1 MNSPETPPTPRERGA
16 DVSRQ
21 IRTEDAGSFRESL
34 RQLLEEPES
43 SKAAQIVHYLMI
55 VVIIGSTA
63 STVVETMPE
72 MRTVEFFFQLE
83 MGITAFFTIEIAC
96 RLYSCESLRTFATN
110 AFNIVDFLA
119 VFPGYV
125 EIIMMVWGK
134 ILTNEMN
141 KAVDSM
147 RTLRM
152 IRMLRLVRVI
162 RVMRLAKVARHSQT
176 LNVVLAVLTKVWRQG
191 LLVMMM
197 FMGFIMVLLASLI
210 YLCEQSEMEQRCEM
224 ADMAAVEF
232 AGVCYKNGSF
242 SSIPASF
249 WWAIITLTTVGYGD
263 MVPKTIQG
271 KIVGGISAVSGVV
284 VIAVGVAMISA
295 NFRDSYREERAKAKF
310 KRRARHTSMEV
321 QRDCDEIE
329 EALAD
334 FQARST
340 KLLTKLAE
348 AATAAPTDGTS
359 KSQPVALS
367 MLTIIQENSTAVQSE
382 LYSYVYESLLEALH
396 QKTGS

>member
-1 MNSPETPPTPRERGA
+1 MTSSADTSPNIRGRPI
-16 DVSRQ
+16 VSRE
-21 IRTEDAGSFRESL
+21 IRTDDAGSFKQRLRE
-34 RQLLEEPES
+34 LLEEPES
-43 SKAAQIVHYLMI
+43 STAAQLVHYLMI
-55 VVIIGSTA
+55 TVIIGSTA
-63 STVVETMPE
+63 STVIETLPE
-72 MRTVEFFFQLE
+72 MRTKGFFFELE
-83 MGITAFFTIEIAC
+83 MGITAFFTVEIAC

-110 AFNIVDFLA
+110 GFNIVDFLA

-125 EIIMMVWGK
+125 EIIMMVWGE
-134 ILTNEMN
+134 ILSHQMN
-141 KAVDSM
+141 KAVNSM

-191 LLVMMM
+191 LLVMMT
-197 FMGFIMVLLASLI
+197 FMGFIMVLLSSVI

-224 ADMAAVEF
+224 FDMSVSEF
-232 AGVCYKNGSF
+232 AAVCYKNGSY

-310 KRRARHTSMEV
+310 KRKARFTSVEV

-329 EALAD
+329 ERLAD
-334 FQARST
+334 FQTISA

-348 AATAAPTDGTS
+348 AATAVPVDTQT
-359 KSQPVALS
+359 KSPSVVLS
-367 MLTIIQENSTAVQSE
+367 MLTIIQENSTAVTTE
-382 LYSYVYESLLEALH
+382 LHSYVYESLLERVH
-396 QKTGS
+396 RETGS